1 MVNFSP
7 HYLLLL
13 AQFFTKTF
21 DSYQV
26 VATCP
31 RPVFGPMAAILAVA
45 AAATAVITPS
55 STAAVQLRWCSI
67 RIAPWP
73 TVSFCFHFF
82 FLCYPI
88 QSKRHGLMRWWL
100 FLLFLVGRQEKE
112 KKNTWQIEMK
122 ESRSLG
128 HCQVNTQGP
137 PQKKNR
143 GPRRERRARDES
155 PPTTKQLTQRTCA
168 NAVGA
173 GHYGSYLAGHSRS
186 SERGETYVGV
196 SFADWVNISL
206 VERDSALPRREAF

>member
-67 RIAPWP
+67 RIVPWP
-73 TVSFCFHFF
+73 TVSFCFSF
-82 FLCYPI
+82 FLMLPDPI
-88 QSKRHGLMRWWL
+88 KAPRANEMMIIPFVSGWSPRKR
-100 FLLFLVGRQEKE
+100 KE
-112 KKNTWQIEMK
+112 KHMANWDERESVSGALSSQHTRSPPKK
-122 ESRSLG
+122 ESR
-128 HCQVNTQGP
+128 P
-137 PQKKNR
+137 K
-143 GPRRERRARDES
+143 ERRARDES
-155 PPTTKQLTQRTCA
+155 PPHHQTVDSAHLCQCCGGWALRL
-168 NAVGA
+168 V
-173 GHYGSYLAGHSRS
+173 SSRS
-186 SERGETYVGV
+186 FEVVRKGGDLRRGLFCRLSQHITG
-196 SFADWVNISL
+196 
-206 VERDSALPRREAF
+206 RDSALPRREAF